1 MSEFKHKKIVEA
13 YYEIKLGGTHRTLGG
28 YIDEFLKNSP
38 DALDEDA
45 WSECHSVLRDFDGD
59 FDGIE
64 IYQDERIEPII
75 KHIYNKLGV
84 SYDDFKG
91 LSIKIVS

>member
-1 MSEFKHKKIVEA
+1 MGDLKHGKVVYS

-28 YIDEFLKNSP
+28 YIDDFLS
-38 DALDEDA
+38 DAPGGLDDDA

-64 IYQDERIEPII
+64 IYYDDRIHPII
-75 KHIYNKLGV
+75 EYIYKKIGV
-84 SYDDFKG
+84 DFTDLNG